1 MPKPKIFI
9 TRNIPQPALDRLAEV
24 FDISI
29 HANDKAIGR
38 QQVMEAVKDMDA
50 LLCLLTDSIDK
61 ELLEAAPRL
70 KCVSNLAVGF
80 NNIDLEYAR
89 SRNIAVCNTPGVL
102 TETTADLTWALLLA
116 CARRV
121 VEADNYARSGRFEG
135 WEPLLMLGVD
145 VFSKTLGIIGMG
157 RIGSAV
163 ARRAEGFGMK
173 VLWFDPQVDPKTV
186 SDKYERADLRHLCSS
201 SDFISIHVP
210 LTPDTHHLV
219 NSELLSLMRPTAV
232 LINTARGP
240 IVDEE
245 ALIKALRDKKIAAAG
260 LDVFENEPE
269 IPAELL
275 ELENAVL
282 LPHIGSASIETRT
295 KMALMAAENAIAVIQ
310 GTEPPARVN

>member
-9 TRNIPQPALDRLAEV
+9 TRNIPQPALNRLAEF

-38 QQVMEAVKDMDA
+38 QQLMKAVKDMDA

-80 NNIDLEYAR
+80 NNIDLEYAN

>member
-38 QQVMEAVKDMDA
+38 QQLMQDVKDMDA

-70 KCVSNLAVGF
+70 ICVSNLAVGF
-80 NNIDLEYAR
+80 NNIDLEYAN

>member
-1 MPKPKIFI
+1 MPKPNIFI
-9 TRNIPQPALDRLAEV
+9 TRNIPQPALNRLAEV

-29 HANDKAIGR
+29 HANDKAISR
-38 QQVMEAVKDMDA
+38 QQLMEAVKDMDV
-50 LLCLLTDSIDK
+50 LLCLLTDIIDK
-61 ELLEAAPRL
+61 ELMEAAPRL

-186 SDKYERADLRHLCSS
+186 SDKYERANLRHLCSS

-219 NSELLSLMRPTAV
+219 NAELLSLMRPTAV

>member
-38 QQVMEAVKDMDA
+38 QQLMQDVKDMDA

-80 NNIDLEYAR
+80 NNIDLEYAN

>member
-80 NNIDLEYAR
+80 NNIDLEYAN

-186 SDKYERADLRHLCSS
+186 SDKYERANLRHLCSS

>member
-38 QQVMEAVKDMDA
+38 QQLMEAVKDMDA

-80 NNIDLEYAR
+80 NNIDLEYAN

>member
-1 MPKPKIFI
+1 MPKPKISI

-38 QQVMEAVKDMDA
+38 QQLMQDVKDMDA

-240 IVDEE
+240 IVDEQ

>member
-9 TRNIPQPALDRLAEV
+9 TRNIPQPALNRLAEV

-38 QQVMEAVKDMDA
+38 QQLMEAVKDTDV
-50 LLCLLTDSIDK
+50 LLCLLTDIIDK
-61 ELLEAAPRL
+61 ELMEAAPRL

-80 NNIDLEYAR
+80 NNIDLEYAN

-116 CARRV
+116 CARRL
-121 VEADNYARSGRFEG
+121 VEADSYARSGRFEG
-135 WEPLLMLGVD
+135 WEPLLMLGLD
-145 VFSKTLGIIGMG
+145 VFFKTLGIIGMG

-173 VLWFDPQVDPKTV
+173 VLWFDPQVDPKIV
-186 SDKYERADLRHLCSS
+186 SDKYERTDLRHLCSS

-219 NSELLSLMRPTAV
+219 NVELLSLMRPTAV

>member
-1 MPKPKIFI
+1 MPKPNLFI
-9 TRNIPQPALDRLAEV
+9 TRNIPQPALNRLAEV

-29 HANDKAIGR
+29 HANDKAISR
-38 QQVMEAVKDMDA
+38 QQLMEAVKDMDV
-50 LLCLLTDSIDK
+50 LLCLLTDIIDK
-61 ELLEAAPRL
+61 ELMEAAPRL

-186 SDKYERADLRHLCSS
+186 SDKYERANLRHLCSS

-219 NSELLSLMRPTAV
+219 NAELLSLMRPTAV

>member
-38 QQVMEAVKDMDA
+38 QQLMQDVKEMDA
-50 LLCLLTDSIDK
+50 LLCLLTDIIDK
-61 ELLEAAPRL
+61 ELMEAAPRL

-186 SDKYERADLRHLCSS
+186 SDKYERANLRHLCSS

-219 NSELLSLMRPTAV
+219 NAELLSLMRTTAV

>member
-38 QQVMEAVKDMDA
+38 QQLMEAVKDMDA

-70 KCVSNLAVGF
+70 ICVSNLAVGF
-80 NNIDLEYAR
+80 NNIDLEYAN

-116 CARRV
+116 CARRM

-219 NSELLSLMRPTAV
+219 NVELLSLMRPTAV

-245 ALIKALRDKKIAAAG
+245 ALIKALQDKKIAAAG

>member
-38 QQVMEAVKDMDA
+38 QQLMEAVKDMDA

>member
-9 TRNIPQPALDRLAEV
+9 TRNIPQPALNRLAEV

-29 HANDKAIGR
+29 HANDKAISR
-38 QQVMEAVKDMDA
+38 QQLMEAVKDMDV
-50 LLCLLTDSIDK
+50 LLCLLTDIIDK
-61 ELLEAAPRL
+61 ELMEAAPRL

-157 RIGSAV
+157 RIGNAV

-201 SDFISIHVP
+201 SDFISIHAP

-219 NSELLSLMRPTAV
+219 NAELLSLMRPTAV